1 MKKIMKTISK
11 IKFLILAAVLMIS
24 NSCTKNFDEM
34 NVNPNSPTVVPATN
48 VFLNATTSVMYT
60 LFGERLDVYYAGSY
74 AGQTAAIGFGDYEY
88 RVDINNSMWRG
99 MYRSLTYFVDA
110 MRLAKEEHNT
120 SLYAAALTMKAY
132 SAQQTTD
139 MWGKIPYSE
148 AFRMEE
154 GIIYPKYD
162 TQQEV
167 YTAILKELKEAAD
180 SLNKGTGSM
189 GIGDWIYKGNIEKWK
204 KFCNSTRLRVAMRM
218 SLVDETTAKGVI
230 SEILNDPATYPIMT
244 ENSDNAYFWYPGIA
258 PDQEIWFERMGAPDG
273 NKKDQYRTNSV
284 LVNALKDNN
293 DPRLPV
299 YVDKNKYGNYNG
311 YRFYYGQTR
320 DTLNNG
326 NNVSHIGDRF
336 GNDPKGFS
344 PFMNCAEVHFI
355 IAEAIQRNFAA
366 GNARTSYE
374 TGITRSLEENK
385 IGADAIAAF
394 LTQPEV
400 AWGGGTTTN
409 LHKIAFQKW
418 IALFKQSV
426 EAWSESRRTD
436 VPLMDQASENYAL
449 KHNRPPFRLAYAD
462 EEKSL
467 NTKFPTDVVEND
479 IFYGTQ
485 MWWDT
490 RTGIH

>member
-1 MKKIMKTISK
+1 MKTIIK

-24 NSCTKNFDEM
+24 NSCTKNFDDI

-48 VFLNATTSVMYT
+48 VFLRATNSLIGT
-60 LFGERLDVYYAGSY
+60 LLGERLDVYYAGSY
-74 AGQTAAIGFGDYEY
+74 AGQTAAIGLGDYEY

-99 MYRSLTYFVDA
+99 MYVAMTYFVDA
-110 MRLAKEEHNT
+110 ARLAKDEGNT
-120 SLYAAALTMKAY
+120 NLYAAALTMKAY
-132 SAQQTTD
+132 SAHQTTD

-148 AFRMEE
+148 AFRMAEN
-154 GIIYPKYD
+154 IIYPKYD

-167 YTAILKELKEAAD
+167 YTAILAELKEAAD
-180 SLNKGTGSM
+180 LLNNGTGSM
-189 GIGDWIYKGNIEKWK
+189 GAGDWMFKGNVDKWK

-218 SLVDETTAKGVI
+218 SMVNEAGAKAVI
-230 SEILNDPATYPIMT
+230 AEVVNNPSTYPILT
-244 ENSDNAYFWYPGIA
+244 DNADNAYFWWPGIS
-258 PDQEIWFERMGAPDG
+258 PDQELWFKRMGVLDG

-284 LVNALKDNN
+284 MVNALKNNN

-299 YVDKNKYGNYNG
+299 YVDKNKNGVYNG

-344 PFMNCAEVHFI
+344 PLMNSAEVHFI
-355 IAEAIQRNFAA
+355 LAEAMQRNFIPGSAK
-366 GNARTSYE
+366 TEYE

-385 IGADAIAAF
+385 IGGDAITTF
-394 LTQPEV
+394 LSQPEV
-400 AWGGGTTTN
+400 AWGSGTTSN
-409 LHKIAFQKW
+409 LYKIALQKW
-418 IALFKQSV
+418 LCLFKQSV

-436 VPLMDQASENYAL
+436 IPLMDQNVSENYAL
-449 KHNRPPFRLAYAD
+449 KHNRPPFRMAYAD

-467 NTKFPTDVVEND
+467 NTKFPLDVVEDD

>member
-1 MKKIMKTISK
+1 MKTIIK
-11 IKFLILAAVLMIS
+11 IKFLLLAAVLMIS

-48 VFLNATTSVMYT
+48 VFLSATTSIMYT

-74 AGQTAAIGFGDYEY
+74 AGQTAAIGLGDYEY
-88 RVDINNSMWRG
+88 RVDINNSMWRS
-99 MYRSLTYFVDA
+99 MYRAMTYCVDA
-110 MRLAKEEHNT
+110 MRLAEAEGNT
-120 SLYAAALTMKAY
+120 NLYAAALVMKAY

-167 YTAILKELKEAAD
+167 YTAILAELKEAAD
-180 SLNKGTGSM
+180 LLNNGTGAM
-189 GIGDWIYKGNIEKWK
+189 GVGDWIFKGNIGQWK
-204 KFCNSTRLRVAMRM
+204 KFCNSTRLRVAIRM
-218 SLVDETTAKGVI
+218 SLVDESTAKAVI
-230 SEILNDPATYPIMT
+230 SEILNDPEKYPIMT
-244 ENSDNAYFWYPGIA
+244 DNADNAYFWYPGVA
-258 PDQEIWFERMGAPDG
+258 PDQEIWFERMGALDG

-284 LVNALKDNN
+284 LVNVLKANN

-299 YVDKNKYGNYNG
+299 YVDKNKFGQYNG
-311 YRFYYGQTR
+311 YKFYYGQTR
-320 DTLNNG
+320 DSMNNG

-355 IAEAIQRNFAA
+355 LAEVYLRGLKA
-366 GNARTSYE
+366 GDAKTAYE
-374 TGITRSLEENK
+374 TGITKSMEENK
-385 IGADAIAAF
+385 ISASDITLF
-394 LTQPEV
+394 LAQPEV
-400 AWGGGTTTN
+400 AWGSGSTPN
-409 LHKIAFQKW
+409 REKVALQKW
-418 IALFKQSV
+418 ISLFKQSV
-426 EAWSESRRTD
+426 EAWSETRRTD
-436 VPLMDQASENYAL
+436 IPLMTEVSENYAL
-449 KHNRPPFRLAYAD
+449 KHNRPPFRMAYAD

-467 NTKFPTDVVEND
+467 NTKFPTEVKEDD